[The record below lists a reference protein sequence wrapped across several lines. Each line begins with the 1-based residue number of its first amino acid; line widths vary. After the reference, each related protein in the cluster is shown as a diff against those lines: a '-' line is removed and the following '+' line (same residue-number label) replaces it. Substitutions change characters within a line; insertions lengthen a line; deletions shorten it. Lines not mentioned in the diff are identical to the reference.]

1 MTNTFTSVMVTT
13 ASGTNRIFAADVTD
27 SGSTYGELTDVIT
40 GNSLGDSLQGE
51 RIVKAMGSC
60 ENFIISPGIVFVDNQ
75 NNIIGTVGAG
85 QPEQAQPQWQSVNI
99 PVQLNYKC
107 KVLTSAS
114 VA

>member
-1 MTNTFTSVMVTT
+1 MTNTYTAVMVTT

-27 SGSTYGELTDVIT
+27 HASTYGELTDVIT

-60 ENFIISPGIVFVDNQ
+60 ENFIISPGVVFVDNQ